1 MSVTDSHLYHILSPT
16 VGSKRD
22 CNIMSIDVR
31 FPSSIAKKA
40 IGNIVN
46 LIRKQDLTHR
56 LNITRNTSIQ
66 SHEEKQTKVF
76 FHYVENSKS

>member
-1 MSVTDSHLYHILSPT
+1 M
-16 VGSKRD
+16 GSERD
-22 CNIMSIDVR
+22 CNLISINVR
-31 FPSSIAKKA
+31 FISIIAKKA